1 MPKSLRCKL
10 SDLRYK
16 RLITD
21 EEYQEMIK
29 KLNGH
34 DREIRNKAIDDFAK
48 QLKKGFPITDNGLFT
63 VNDTLHA
70 IMDEIAEQLKGE

>member
-34 DREIRNKAIDDFAK
+34 DREIRNKAIDEFAK
-48 QLKKGFPITDNGLFT
+48 AMKAMCHGITMAEKHIDN
-63 VNDTLHA
+63 V
-70 IMDEIAEQLKGE
+70 AEQLKGE

>member
-29 KLNGH
+29 NMEDCINWYDWL
-34 DREIRNKAIDDFAK
+34 IASAK
-48 QLKKGFPITDNGLFT
+48 QLK
-63 VNDTLHA
+63 
-70 IMDEIAEQLKGE
+70 GE